1 MRFSY
6 RCYRFIQYIKTNY
19 YYRFKG
25 KGFNNVI
32 FSPIY
37 ISEDNISIGSN
48 VSIFNNARLEAIN
61 RYNEL
66 EFNGD
71 IVIGDR
77 VRIQQNLHLTCAS
90 NITIEDDVAIAANVT
105 ITDIKHGYKDICLPI
120 ERQDIDCHDV
130 LIKSGAKVYNNAVIL
145 PGVTIGKN
153 SVVGANS
160 VVTRSIP
167 DYSVVTGNPAR
178 IIIKFQDGR
187 WVKC

>member
-1 MRFSY
+1 
-6 RCYRFIQYIKTNY
+6 
-19 YYRFKG
+19 
-25 KGFNNVI
+25 
-32 FSPIY
+32 
-37 ISEDNISIGSN
+37 
-48 VSIFNNARLEAIN
+48 
-61 RYNEL
+61 
-66 EFNGD
+66 
-71 IVIGDR
+71 
-77 VRIQQNLHLTCAS
+77 
-90 NITIEDDVAIAANVT
+90 
-105 ITDIKHGYKDICLPI
+105 LPI